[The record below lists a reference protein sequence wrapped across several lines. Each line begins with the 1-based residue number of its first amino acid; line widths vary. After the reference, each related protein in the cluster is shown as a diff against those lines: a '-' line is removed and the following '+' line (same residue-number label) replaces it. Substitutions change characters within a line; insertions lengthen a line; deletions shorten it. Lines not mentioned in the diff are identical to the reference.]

1 MSILKQPFRNL
12 RYNLSTV
19 HLCPHCFSNNLTSW
33 FPNWYTIK
41 QYKCNKC
48 GWTGSGL
55 KVRSMSL
62 EAYEYM
68 QKTNTSKGR
77 LIASLGHLSNEHP
90 EYAEK
95 INKFITEI
103 VSQENIGEKKRG

>member
-1 MSILKQPFRNL
+1 
-12 RYNLSTV
+12 
-19 HLCPHCFSNNLTSW
+19 
-33 FPNWYTIK
+33 
-41 QYKCNKC
+41 
-48 GWTGSGL
+48 
-55 KVRSMSL
+55 MSL